1 MRQYFDRE
9 MSVNGCSVE
18 RFDEVESSENY
29 WERSDREEGA
39 MVWLVPDEPG
49 TFIAI
54 AIYR

>member
-1 MRQYFDRE
+1 